1 MDLSMG
7 AEAELF
13 WADDSVIMYK
23 YGTYNNYF
31 PEYQNRTHITDGLI
45 SIWQSC
51 FKDNHYSPTLLSCL
65 KEGLISIENTSNCWS
80 QTPSGYDSM
89 AIRVLDRIFN
99 QYYFRRTLP
108 NKIGF
113 SY

>member
-13 WADDSVIMYK
+13 WADDEMILYK
-23 YGTYNNYF
+23 YGSYNNF
-31 PEYQNRTHITDGLI
+31 FSEYQNCEHITDGLI
-45 SIWQSC
+45 SIRQSC
-51 FKDNHYSPTLLSCL
+51 FKDDHSPTLLSCL
-65 KEGLISIENTSNCWS
+65 KDGLIRIENTSNCWS

-99 QYYFRRTLP
+99 QYYFRHTLP

-113 SY
+113 NY